1 MSDIERIK
9 NQFFSEYNNTFISNK
24 INESDKYKT
33 FQTQN
38 NVFNSFINMVYTN
51 EIYISREKIEDI
63 LIYLNKMT
71 ILQHNNVQL
80 DKNNVNVSTLD
91 KNNVQLNNVSTD
103 NSISLDKNN
112 VQLNNVST
120 DNSISLNNVQLNNVS
135 TDNSISL
142 DIDNV
147 LIDTSISLEKKSILI
162 DNVLIDNN
170 VNMTFIKTPIV
181 IENDKAS
188 IIKKSMYT
196 QTEPDLGKIQIF
208 SDDNSIEDE
217 YRYKYIVGEK
227 YNKLYYFE
235 FHNMFLNINKDNN
248 IIELIENGSKVNI
261 FVAIGNYKLDVLLL
275 LLERQFNDKS
285 KNKESKYKFTYNS
298 NNNRVIIS
306 NNFNFNIK
314 FIDSSQCNVQLRQ
327 ILGFSKIDYQ
337 NNNSYT
343 SDSDNNINIYDNIY
357 ITSCNLNKYKTSNK
371 FEYFFKLNYN
381 NTDTF
386 NKIVKINLNLDI
398 NVNEFDIEFY
408 IYFNGIFSKVKYPKF
423 NFLLK

>member
-91 KNNVQLNNVSTD
+91 K
-103 NSISLDKNN
+103 
-112 VQLNNVST
+112 
-120 DNSISLNNVQLNNVS
+120 NNVQLNNVS